1 MIIDFHTHIFPDKIA
16 GATIEKLSKASDS
29 KAYTDGTKDGLQK
42 SMEESGVDISVVLPV
57 VTKPQQFSSINRY
70 AREIT
75 PEQFRGGGEFLSF
88 GGIHPDTENYKAEV
102 DEIADMGLKG
112 IKLHPDYQRVFIDD
126 IRYMRIMDRAAERGL
141 IVIAHA
147 GVDVGLPEVVHCTP
161 KRVEHVLD
169 QIDGGVLVMA
179 HMGGWNCWEDV
190 EKYLAGSRLYFDTAY
205 SLGHMEDEQFLRLS
219 RKHGVDKILFATDS
233 PWDGQ
238 KEFLSRIREMNM
250 KEDEKKAILGEN
262 ARRILKL

>member
-29 KAYTDGTKDGLQK
+29 PAYTDGTKDGLQR

-57 VTKPQQFSSINRY
+57 VTKPQQFTSVNRY

-75 PEQFRGGGEFLSF
+75 PEQFCGGGEFLSF

-102 DEIADMGLKG
+102 DQIADMGLKG

-126 IRYMRIMDRAAERGL
+126 IRYMRIMDRAAERRL
-141 IVIAHA
+141 IVVAHA

-161 KRVEHVLD
+161 KRVERVLR
-169 QIDGGVLVMA
+169 QIDGAFWSWHIWAAGTAGRMWKSIWQAAGFILIRLTAWDIWRMSSLSVCPENME
-179 HMGGWNCWEDV
+179 WI
-190 EKYLAGSRLYFDTAY
+190 KFYLQQTVPGTVKRNFYPAY
-205 SLGHMEDEQFLRLS
+205 G
-219 RKHGVDKILFATDS
+219 K
-233 PWDGQ
+233 
-238 KEFLSRIREMNM
+238 
-250 KEDEKKAILGEN
+250 
-262 ARRILKL
+262 

>member
-1 MIIDFHTHIFPDKIA
+1 MD
-16 GATIEKLSKASDS
+16 
-29 KAYTDGTKDGLQK
+29 
-42 SMEESGVDISVVLPV
+42 ESGVDISVVLPV

-75 PEQFRGGGEFLSF
+75 PEAFCGGGELLSF

-102 DEIADMGLKG
+102 DRIADMGLKG

-141 IVIAHA
+141 IVVAHA
-147 GVDVGLPEVVHCTP
+147 GVDVGLPQVVHCTP
-161 KRVEHVLD
+161 RHVEHVLRC
-169 QIDGGVLVMA
+169 IDGGILVMA
-179 HMGGWNCWEDV
+179 HMGGWNCWDDV

-205 SLGHMEDEQFLRLS
+205 SLGHMEDEQFIRLS

-238 KEFLSRIREMNM
+238 KEFLSHLREMNM
-250 KEDEKKAILGEN
+250 KEDEKTAILGEN